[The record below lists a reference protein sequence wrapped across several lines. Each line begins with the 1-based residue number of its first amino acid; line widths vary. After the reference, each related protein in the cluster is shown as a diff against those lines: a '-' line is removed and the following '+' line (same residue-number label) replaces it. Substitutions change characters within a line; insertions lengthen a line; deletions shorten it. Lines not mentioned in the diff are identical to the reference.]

1 MREVRRE
8 GVATADHDLQQSF
21 VSLMKMEILLAWT
34 VLSKINDGQKA
45 FIICQSHL
53 LNFYKWPP

>member
-21 VSLMKMEILLAWT
+21 VSLMKMEILLA
-34 VLSKINDGQKA
+34 
-45 FIICQSHL
+45 
-53 LNFYKWPP
+53 